1 VISTKKHRHIE
12 EYEELSEIIRRMIKE
27 SEDGSPII
35 VEGERDLKALRAL
48 GVKGTIIIYRSR
60 EDLME
65 RISMLKPAHVI
76 LLLDMDYEGEKK
88 TVYLKKFLE
97 GLVGNIDLTYWNMLR
112 KFRVLGLTTIESIPK
127 MLDKMVK

>member
-1 VISTKKHRHIE
+1 MISTKKHRHIE

-76 LLLDMDYEGEKK
+76 LLLDMDCEGEEK
-88 TVYLKKFLE
+88 TMYLKKFLE
-97 GLVGNIDLTYWNMLR
+97 GLVGNINLTYWNTLR
-112 KFRVLGLTTIESIPK
+112 KFRVFGLTTIESIPK
-127 MLDKMVK
+127 ILDKMVK